1 MRHRLF
7 RFKAN
12 FDEAGV
18 RSGCNVRRGFV
29 FQAQL
34 FKSNLFCT
42 ALIILSSVVYACC
55 LVLSGHLVHHIRG
68 IRLNAYGMSA
78 ASIAMGCLFGGEN
91 SGGLFR

>member
-7 RFKAN
+7 RFKVN

-18 RSGCNVRRGFV
+18 CSGCNVRRGFV

-55 LVLSGHLVHHIRG
+55 LVLSGHLVHHIGG

-78 ASIAMGCLFGGEN
+78 ASIAMAVDLG
-91 SGGLFR
+91 